1 MNIVLPFLFPIIFLF
16 FSLNY
21 TGWDLQTMLNRLYKR
36 VQHFFGIRE
45 KAFIENEYEQS
56 NTFLLKV
63 FVYIFYEDEKC
74 PTLPGMLKVLTC

>member
-45 KAFIENEYEQS
+45 KAFIENEYV
-56 NTFLLKV
+56 TIK
-63 FVYIFYEDEKC
+63 YIFTEGFCLY
-74 PTLPGMLKVLTC
+74 LL